1 MIESLTP
8 YIPQLLIAAGIILL
22 AIEVAILGFAT
33 FILFFVGISM
43 VISGSL
49 IWLGMLPDTLT
60 SILLSNAI
68 FSALLAIGL
77 WKPLKNLQGQ
87 SEIKQVKSDFDGVRF
102 YSEQAI
108 DNKGLTTHKYSG
120 IDWKLKSET
129 PITAGC
135 EVEVVKVEVGTF
147 WVKPV

>member
-22 AIEVAILGFAT
+22 AVEVAILGFAT
-33 FILFFVGISM
+33 FVLFFVGMSM
-43 VISGSL
+43 VLSGSL
-49 IWLGMLPDTLT
+49 IWFGIIPDSLMA
-60 SILLSNAI
+60 ILLSNAVI
-68 FSALLAIGL
+68 SALLAIGL

-87 SEIKQVKSDFDGVRF
+87 SENKQVKSDFDGVRF
-102 YSEQAI
+102 FAEHAI

-120 IDWKLKSET
+120 IEWKLKSDS
-129 PITAGC
+129 PIPAGC

-147 WVKPV
+147 WVKAV